1 MLSQK
6 ENGIKREKLIRAGGS
21 LEGESFRDG
30 QSEEK
35 VRKWRWYLLWSETDR
50 MRRPALSVQLN
61 RKPTAV
67 AAVLDALQSVG
78 DDDRH
83 SVVEHCGRG

>member
-30 QSEEK
+30 QAEEKEK
-35 VRKWRWYLLWSETDR
+35 VRK
-50 MRRPALSVQLN
+50 
-61 RKPTAV
+61 
-67 AAVLDALQSVG
+67 
-78 DDDRH
+78 
-83 SVVEHCGRG
+83 